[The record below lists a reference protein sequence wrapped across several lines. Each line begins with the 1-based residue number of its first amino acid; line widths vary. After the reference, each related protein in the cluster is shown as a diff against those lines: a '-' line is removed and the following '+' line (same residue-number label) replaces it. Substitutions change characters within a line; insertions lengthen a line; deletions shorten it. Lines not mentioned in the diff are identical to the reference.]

1 MTLLR
6 RIGDYAAHPD
16 PQAAACNRIALVV
29 AWNQP
34 FYPLYLWWLV
44 GGDWWVSVW
53 TFLSTPF
60 FAGVPIVARRNA
72 LAGRALLPLTG
83 IANALLSTKAFGQ
96 ASGVELFLIPCMLI
110 ALLAFRRSEQRVAVA
125 LSGATAIAVWAHGH
139 YGAPL
144 GRFDASQYADF
155 QRLNAT
161 SVAALSAV
169 ILWSLIRARTS
180 SARQGSRSTPPCPSA
195 RCPSTDPQK

>member
-16 PQAAACNRIALVV
+16 PLTAACNRIALIV

-34 FYPLYLWWLV
+34 FYPLYLWWIV

-72 LAGRALLPLTG
+72 LAGRALLPLAG
-83 IANALLSTKAFGQ
+83 IANGMLSIKAFGE
-96 ASGVELFLIPCMLI
+96 ASGVALFLIPCALI
-110 ALLAFRRSEQRVAVA
+110 ALLAFRRPEQMVAVA
-125 LSGATAIAVWAHGH
+125 LSGATAVAGLTLGH

-144 GRFDASQYADF
+144 GHFDAGQYARLW
-155 QRLNAT
+155 RLNGT

-169 ILWSLIRARTS
+169 ILWSLIRARAS
-180 SARQGSRSTPPCPSA
+180 SARR
-195 RCPSTDPQK
+195 